1 MKRLFWRAWTA
12 AVVLTALCSCAE
24 EALEGNSRLR
34 TETITA
40 DMPED
45 MGQPGTRTCID
56 MNSSSNGTTG
66 LLWQPT
72 DTIGVYGQQGTT
84 CNAPFAC
91 QATTNQAQAT
101 FSGQVTEGDPSY
113 RAYYPYSAENDGVDI
128 DHLRGCLP
136 QEQPFDL
143 ATRKLTG
150 DYKYGAPV
158 GNTKRFTFRHLFSM
172 LRVSVNAEGTNLQG
186 DYLDRIILSVKDAQ
200 GNPRGV

>member
-1 MKRLFWRAWTA
+1 MKRLFWRSWTA

-24 EALEGNSRLR
+24 EALEGNNRLR

-56 MNSSSNGTTG
+56 MNSSGNGTTG
-66 LLWQPT
+66 LLWQST

-101 FSGQVTEGDPSY
+101 VSGQVEEGDPSY
-113 RAYYPYSAENDGVDI
+113 RA
-128 DHLRGCLP
+128 
-136 QEQPFDL
+136 
-143 ATRKLTG
+143 
-150 DYKYGAPV
+150 
-158 GNTKRFTFRHLFSM
+158 
-172 LRVSVNAEGTNLQG
+172 
-186 DYLDRIILSVKDAQ
+186 
-200 GNPRGV
+200 

>member
-12 AVVLTALCSCAE
+12 AVVFTALCSCAE
-24 EALEGNSRLR
+24 EALEGNNRLR

-45 MGQPGTRTCID
+45 MGQSGTRTCID
-56 MNSSSNGTTG
+56 LNSSDNGTTG

-101 FSGQVTEGDPSY
+101 FSGQVAEGDPSY
-113 RAYYPYSAENDGVDI
+113 RAYYPYSAENNGVDI

-136 QEQPFDL
+136 QEQPFDDV
-143 ATRKLTG
+143 TGKLTG

-158 GNTKRFTFRHLFSM
+158 GMPKEPIWRATVWT
-172 LRVSVNAEGTNLQG
+172 VS
-186 DYLDRIILSVKDAQ
+186 S
-200 GNPRGV
+200 